1 MAEHREPLDRLLER
15 AGLLRGRHRRR
26 EHRRDEP
33 LLEHVAIGV
42 RELAEGLC
50 IRLREPRNARGGA
63 LDASAADD
71 RPAVG
76 EDVGELVLGKDVP
89 GPVALE
95 LEVAVDGAHV
105 NDPVEVG
112 VEVVPEA
119 RRGHLLGGASAA
131 RDGASLEHEDPLPRL
146 GEVAGASEPV
156 VAAADHH
163 DVVALRH
170 QSSSSQRC
178 LASSQASAGGSS
190 PGGI

>member
-26 EHRRDEP
+26 EHRRDEA
-33 LLEHVAIGV
+33 LLEHLAIRVGE
-42 RELAEGLC
+42 RAEGLC
-50 IRLREPRNARGGA
+50 IRLREPRDARGGA
-63 LDASAADD
+63 LDAPAAND

-76 EDVGELVLGKDVP
+76 EDMGELVLGKDVA
-89 GPVALE
+89 GTVVFE

-105 NDPVEVG
+105 DDPMEVG

-131 RDGASLEHEDPLPRL
+131 SDGAGLEHEDPLAGL
-146 GEVAGASEPV
+146 GEVAGAGEPV
-156 VAAADHH
+156 VPAADHH